1 MLFEASPLP
10 MWVYDA
16 ETLAFLAVNDAAVR
30 HYGYSREEFLA
41 MTITRH
47 PARPRTSPALLADVR
62 PAAARARPIAE
73 HLAPPPQGRHR

>member
-1 MLFEASPLP
+1 MLFEASPTP

-41 MTITRH
+41 MTIKDI
-47 PARPRTSPALLADVR
+47 RPPEDIPRMLVDV
-62 PAAARARPIAE
+62 AARGGPGDPGAE
-73 HLAPPPQGRHR
+73 DLAPLSARTAR